1 MLYLGPLH
9 GVRSPTRELG
19 VTMMTREDLESYL
32 IRMEHDFEEIEE
44 SMWRI
49 ESDTDDVPVVVIYTP
64 PVVVLRLKV
73 MNLPDNT
80 DGARL
85 GALYRRMLELNA
97 TDIVHGSYGIEAQEV
112 VLSDALELET
122 LDFVE
127 LRSSYE
133 SLTMAASSH
142 LPELASIVDQ
152 SAAAPVA
159 QQG

>member
-1 MLYLGPLH
+1 MELDQQ
-9 GVRSPTRELG
+9 LG
-19 VTMMTREDLESYL
+19 VIMMTREDLESYL

-49 ESDTDDVPVVVIYTP
+49 HSDEGDAPVVLTYTP
-64 PVVVLRLKV
+64 PLIVLRLKV
-73 MNLPDNT
+73 MNLPEGVD
-80 DGARL
+80 DARL
-85 GALYRRMLELNA
+85 APLYRRMLELNA

-122 LDFVE
+122 LDFSE
-127 LRSSYE
+127 LRSSFE

-142 LPELASIVDQ
+142 LPELAAIVEQ
-152 SAAAPVA
+152 GAAQIA

>member
-1 MLYLGPLH
+1 
-9 GVRSPTRELG
+9 
-19 VTMMTREDLESYL
+19 MMTREDLESYL

-49 ESDTDDVPVVVIYTP
+49 ESDYGAAVVVTYTP
-64 PVVVLRLKV
+64 PVIVLRLKV
-73 MNLPDNT
+73 MNLPDSA
-80 DGARL
+80 DDVRL
-85 GALYRRMLELNA
+85 APLYRRMLELNA

-142 LPELASIVDQ
+142 LPELAAIVEQ
-152 SAAAPVA
+152 GAAQVA

>member
-1 MLYLGPLH
+1 
-9 GVRSPTRELG
+9 
-19 VTMMTREDLESYL
+19 MMTREDLESYL
-32 IRMEHDFEEIEE
+32 IRMEYDFEEIEE

-49 ESDTDDVPVVVIYTP
+49 ESGNDGAPVVVIYAP
-64 PVVVLRLKV
+64 PVAVLRLKV
-73 MNLPDNT
+73 MNLPDVADDT
-80 DGARL
+80 RL
-85 GALYRRMLELNA
+85 ASLYRRMLELNA
-97 TDIVHGSYGIEAQEV
+97 TDIVHGSYGIEAQEI

-142 LPELASIVDQ
+142 LPELAGIVDQ
-152 SAAAPVA
+152 GAATTAV

>member
-1 MLYLGPLH
+1 M
-9 GVRSPTRELG
+9 
-19 VTMMTREDLESYL
+19 MMTREDLESYL

-49 ESDTDDVPVVVIYTP
+49 ETEDDGAPVVVIYTP

-73 MNLPDNT
+73 MNLPQVVDDT
-80 DGARL
+80 RMA
-85 GALYRRMLELNA
+85 ALYRRMLELNA
-97 TDIVHGSYGIEAQEV
+97 TDIVHGSYGIEAQEI

-142 LPELASIVDQ
+142 LPELAAIVEQ
-152 SAAAPVA
+152 GAAPAV

>member
-1 MLYLGPLH
+1 
-9 GVRSPTRELG
+9 
-19 VTMMTREDLESYL
+19 MMTREDLESYL

-49 ESDTDDVPVVVIYTP
+49 ESGDDDAPVVVIYTP

-73 MNLPDNT
+73 MNLPSVAD
-80 DGARL
+80 DGRMA
-85 GALYRRMLELNA
+85 ALYRRMLELNA
-97 TDIVHGSYGIEAQEV
+97 TDIVHGSYGIEAEEI

-142 LPELASIVDQ
+142 LPELAGIVDQ
-152 SAAAPVA
+152 GAAAPAV

>member
-1 MLYLGPLH
+1 
-9 GVRSPTRELG
+9 
-19 VTMMTREDLESYL
+19 MMTREDLESYL

-49 ESDTDDVPVVVIYTP
+49 ESDDDGTAVVVNYTP
-64 PVVVLRLKV
+64 PLVVLRLKV
-73 MNLPDNT
+73 MSLPESVEDS
-80 DGARL
+80 RL
-85 GALYRRMLELNA
+85 ASFYRRMLELNA

-122 LDFVE
+122 LDFSE

-142 LPELASIVDQ
+142 LPELAAIIEQ
-152 SAAAPVA
+152 GAAPA
-159 QQG
+159 AHQG